1 VEAGVAVRFARSD
14 AAQAAGAGFNGEIEM
29 KRLNILA
36 SVTLAAAMA
45 LSASS
50 AFAIDVNY
58 PGIRTGLGQE
68 TPKTPPMLGGLRL
81 DDPLIRQKYLNDPDA
96 LRFLRGTY
104 SEACVRG
111 LVHDAAEQVK
121 LDPKSQYGQK
131 ARDSAGVLLDS
142 NRIWKMSSFEMEAI
156 FGRGYL
162 NAANYCDCIMEDV
175 SNDELVDPKKGMDIV
190 EKIPKDHQESCNR
203 IAADKTNEQIATHPG
218 TPAK

>member
-1 VEAGVAVRFARSD
+1 
-14 AAQAAGAGFNGEIEM
+14 M
-29 KRLNILA
+29 KRVNFLA
-36 SVTLAAAMA
+36 STTLAAALA

-50 AFAIDVNY
+50 AFAIDLNY
-58 PGIRTGLGQE
+58 QGIRTGLGQA
-68 TPKTPPMLGGLRL
+68 TPKSPPMLGGLML
-81 DDPLIRQKYLNDPDA
+81 SDPLVRQKYLNEPDA

-121 LDPKSQYGQK
+121 LDTKSQYGQQ
-131 ARDSAGVLLDS
+131 ARDAAGKLLS
-142 NRIWKMSSFEMEAI
+142 TNRIWKMSSFEMEAI

-162 NAANYCDCIMEDV
+162 NAANYCDCIMQEVTNED
-175 SNDELVDPKKGMDIV
+175 LVDPKKGMDAV

>member
-1 VEAGVAVRFARSD
+1 
-14 AAQAAGAGFNGEIEM
+14 M
-29 KRLNILA
+29 KQLNLLA
-36 SVTLAAAMA
+36 SMMLAATLAI
-45 LSASS
+45 SASS
-50 AFAIDVNY
+50 AFAIDLNY

-68 TPKTPPMLGGLRL
+68 TPKSPAMLGGLRL
-81 DDPLIRQKYLNDPDA
+81 SNPLIQQKYLNDPDA

-131 ARDSAGVLLDS
+131 ARDAAKTLLDS

-162 NAANYCDCIMEDV
+162 NAANYCDCIMQEV
-175 SNDELVDPKKGMDIV
+175 SNEDLVDPKKGMEVV

-203 IAADKTNEQIATHPG
+203 IAADETNEQILAHPG

>member
-1 VEAGVAVRFARSD
+1 
-14 AAQAAGAGFNGEIEM
+14 M
-29 KRLNILA
+29 KTRTTLLA
-36 SVTLAAAMA
+36 SLTLAATLA
-45 LSASS
+45 LPAVG

-58 PGIRTGLGQE
+58 AGIRSGLGQE
-68 TPKTPPMLGGLRL
+68 TPKSPPMLGRL
-81 DDPLIRQKYLNDPDA
+81 MLSDPLVRQKYLENPDA

-111 LVHDAAEQVK
+111 LVVDAADQVK

-131 ARDSAGVLLDS
+131 ARDAANTLLNS
-142 NRIWKMSSFEMEAI
+142 NRVWKMSSFEMEAI

-162 NAANYCDCIMEDV
+162 NAANYCDCIMKEV
-175 SNDELVDPKKGMDIV
+175 SNEDLVDPKKGMEVV

-203 IAADKTNEQIATHPG
+203 IAADETNEQIKTHPG